1 MNVEG
6 SFEEIRIFFALVVPT
21 EKLTKIKEKTNCMP
35 PRKKW
40 KLLKQDTVMKKWNK
54 NKRIF
59 INIMI
64 LLLMAPLLVFGQDK
78 NYQGQWSASGEA
90 FENILTLEK
99 INEKEN
105 IYQFS
110 FDGWRKSYDTF
121 TRQIIRFPGS
131 MTEDRFIVQIID
143 NYGYYSDD
151 ILVEVDDLP
160 LYNEGEERCK
170 VFFEFD
176 KETIRVITKDCS
188 MIYAGY
194 GVYFDGEY
202 KINSP
207 KSSQK

>member
-1 MNVEG
+1 
-6 SFEEIRIFFALVVPT
+6 
-21 EKLTKIKEKTNCMP
+21 MP

-54 NKRIF
+54 NKGIF
-59 INIMI
+59 ITIMI
-64 LLLMAPLLVFGQDK
+64 LLLMAPLLVFGQVE

-99 INEKEN
+99 IDEKEN

-121 TRQIIRFPGS
+121 TKQIIRFPGS

-151 ILVEVDDLP
+151 TLVEVDDFP
-160 LYNEGEERCK
+160 IYKEGEERCK
-170 VFFEFD
+170 VFFEFG

-202 KINSP
+202 KKTN
-207 KSSQK
+207 K

>member
-1 MNVEG
+1 MHL
-6 SFEEIRIFFALVVPT
+6 SKR
-21 EKLTKIKEKTNCMP
+21 
-35 PRKKW
+35 W
-40 KLLKQDTVMKKWNK
+40 KLLKQDTVMKKWNE
-54 NKRIF
+54 NKGII
-59 INIMI
+59 INIII
-64 LLLMAPLLVFGQDK
+64 LLVMAPLLVFGQDE

-99 INEKEN
+99 IDEKED

-110 FDGWRKSYDTF
+110 FNGWRKSYDTF
-121 TRQIIRFPGS
+121 TKQIIRFPGS

-143 NYGYYSDD
+143 NYGYYTDET
-151 ILVEVDDLP
+151 LVEVDDLP

-176 KETIRVITKDCS
+176 KKTINVITKDCS

-202 KINSP
+202 KRSN
-207 KSSQK
+207 

>member
-1 MNVEG
+1 
-6 SFEEIRIFFALVVPT
+6 
-21 EKLTKIKEKTNCMP
+21 
-35 PRKKW
+35 
-40 KLLKQDTVMKKWNK
+40 MKKWNK
-54 NKRIF
+54 NKGLI
-59 INIMI
+59 ITIMI
-64 LLLMAPLLVFGQDK
+64 LLLMAPLLVFGQNE

-99 INEKEN
+99 IDEKED

-121 TRQIIRFPGS
+121 TRQIIRFSGS
-131 MTEDRFIVQIID
+131 MTEERFVVQIID

-151 ILVEVDDLP
+151 KFVEVDDFP

-170 VFFEFD
+170 VFFELD

-202 KINSP
+202 KKTN
-207 KSSQK
+207 K

>member
-1 MNVEG
+1 VNVED

-21 EKLTKIKEKTNCMP
+21 EKLRKIKEKTNSMP
-35 PRKKW
+35 LRKRCSI
-40 KLLKQDTVMKKWNK
+40 LKQDTVMKKWYK
-54 NKRIF
+54 NKGVI

-64 LLLMAPLLVFGQDK
+64 LLLMSPLLVFGQVE
-78 NYQGQWSASGEA
+78 NYEGQWSASGEA

-99 INEKEN
+99 IDEKED

-110 FDGWRKSYDTF
+110 FNGWRKSYDTF
-121 TRQIIRFPGS
+121 TKQIIRFPGS
-131 MTEDRFIVQIID
+131 MTEKRFKVQIID

-151 ILVEVDDLP
+151 IFVEVDDFP

-176 KETIRVITKDCS
+176 NQTIRVITKDCS

-202 KINSP
+202 TRSN
-207 KSSQK
+207 

>member
-1 MNVEG
+1 MNVED
-6 SFEEIRIFFALVVPT
+6 SFEEIRIFFALVVPI
-21 EKLTKIKEKTNCMP
+21 EKLTKIKGKINYTP
-35 PRKKW
+35 LSKKW
-40 KLLKQDTVMKKWNK
+40 KILKQDTVMKKWNK
-54 NKRIF
+54 NKGI
-59 INIMI
+59 ITSILI
-64 LLLMAPLLVFGQDK
+64 LLVMTPLLVFGQDE

-99 INEKEN
+99 IDEKED

-121 TRQIIRFPGS
+121 TKQIIRFPGS
-131 MTEDRFIVQIID
+131 MTEKRFVVQIID
-143 NYGYYSDD
+143 NYGYYTDD
-151 ILVEVDDLP
+151 KLVEVDDFP

-176 KETIRVITKDCS
+176 NQTIRVITKDCS

-202 KINSP
+202 TRSN
-207 KSSQK
+207 

>member
-1 MNVEG
+1 
-6 SFEEIRIFFALVVPT
+6 
-21 EKLTKIKEKTNCMP
+21 MP
-35 PRKKW
+35 LSKRW

-54 NKRIF
+54 NRGII
-59 INIMI
+59 INIMFFQMMSP
-64 LLLMAPLLVFGQDK
+64 LLLFGQDE
-78 NYQGQWSASGEA
+78 NYQGQWKTSGDA
-90 FENILTLEK
+90 FENNLTLEK

-110 FDGWRKSYDTF
+110 FNGWRKSYDTF
-121 TRQIIRFPGS
+121 TKKIIRFPGS

-151 ILVEVDDLP
+151 ILVEVDELP

-170 VFFEFD
+170 VFFKFD
-176 KETIRVITKDCS
+176 KQTIRVITKDCS

-202 KINSP
+202 KKAN
-207 KSSQK
+207 K